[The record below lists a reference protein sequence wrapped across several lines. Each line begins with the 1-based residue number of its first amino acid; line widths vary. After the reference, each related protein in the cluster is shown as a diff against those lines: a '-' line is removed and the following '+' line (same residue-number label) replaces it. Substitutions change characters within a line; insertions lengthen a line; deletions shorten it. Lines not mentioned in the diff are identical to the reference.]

1 MTQDFHISVTPL
13 GDEEFLVRTER
24 VAQGVP
30 LGEEQVVWA
39 IDSWLDQARH
49 LLNDPLVTLLEN
61 PTAAS
66 QSSSDR
72 FDETINNPSLNL
84 IRLGQQFY
92 QALFQGSL
100 RDSWVSAQGI
110 AHHRGEMLRLRL
122 GLRGLQL
129 PRLPWEVLCESN
141 PAMEPVYSNPRLGLM
156 FYPLTTGINVLF
168 SRYLTGMRLMRTPLP
183 SGIAPGQPLRILMAI
198 ASPSDQD
205 RLNLRREAMLLSQE
219 LSSSGASGFDAGIP
233 DVQLTI
239 LEQPG
244 REELTQALE
253 QGDYQVFHYAGHS
266 SLGASGGNLYL
277 VNRDTG
283 LTEILRG
290 DDLAGLLVNNN
301 VYMAVFN
308 SCQGSFPVADQPAV
322 ELEGW
327 NLAEAL
333 ISRGVPAA
341 VVMAEQ
347 IPDNVALAFSRLFY
361 RNLKQGYPIDLS
373 LNRARQGL
381 ISSYGS
387 RQLYWALPIL
397 YMHPEFDGYLV
408 SSERATTDS
417 TDRQLFS
424 SLISETPV
432 GLAFGSAQE
441 ASTSLSRDLE
451 IISQAIVGGDE
462 DLDEVEEI
470 GYEALLIDDEL
481 EVEPDEAI
489 AAIVEDLSA
498 TPTPSSPPTPTAA
511 LLLPGLTANGLDLLQ
526 SSPPP
531 YSPFLVNP
539 TEDIPIPSN
548 APTTIEVES
557 VSPVPTRSITPRQ
570 PRASNSRWRLTV
582 AAAVLGAVGLG
593 AVLLAPLLQQPQPP
607 EIAESPTVPALPSP
621 TPASPSPLP
630 TESVSPTPAEEEAI
644 ADAEVDQAEGGNAA
658 PPPRSA
664 VTVSDRQG
672 TTPRRPQRDTDY
684 PQPTP
689 PRRVETPPP
698 AISIDEADLVGAS
711 QAELES
717 LAIRGYRQPS
727 GANVA
732 VANEAVKILLDY
744 SDLQRADMALQA
756 ANAMNIGNA
765 ETTFLRGRFAWQA
778 GRSGYAGASA
788 FADAQIAWKA
798 AVDRNPGSPL
808 YRNALALAYYV
819 ESQSSPNWSDLEWQA
834 IATLDAGDTDCY
846 SNPTSCAIR
855 ALILLE
861 QSKRDA
867 SQQEALIHQVVALR
881 DQVLA
886 ADPNGFYPSNL
897 EQEWVWLP
905 SAIDNW
911 QAVLNL

>member
-30 LGEEQVVWA
+30 LGEEQVVWSIEA
-39 IDSWLDQARH
+39 WLEQARQ
-49 LLNDPLVTLLEN
+49 LLNDPLLTLLEN
-61 PTAAS
+61 PPVPGQAP
-66 QSSSDR
+66 DR
-72 FDETINNPSLNL
+72 FDDSINNPSLNL
-84 IRLGQQFY
+84 VRLGQQFY

-141 PAMEPVYSNPRLGLM
+141 PAMEPIYANPRLGLV
-156 FYPLTTGINVLF
+156 FHPLTTGVNVLF

-183 SGIAPGQPLRILMAI
+183 AGIAPGQPLRVLMAI

-205 RLNLRREAMLLSQE
+205 RLNLRREALLLSQE
-219 LSSSGASGFDAGIP
+219 LSTSGAGFDSGVPEI
-233 DVQLTI
+233 QLTI

-244 REELTQALE
+244 REQLTQALE

-266 SLGASGGNLYL
+266 TLGASGGNLYL
-277 VNRDTG
+277 VNQETG

-308 SCQGSFPVADQPAV
+308 SCQGSFPVAQPPM

-387 RQLYWALPIL
+387 RQLYWALPVL

-408 SSERATTDS
+408 SADRSTTDN
-417 TDRQLFS
+417 DRQLFS
-424 SLISETPV
+424 TLVSETPV

-441 ASTSLSRDLE
+441 TSTSLSRDLE

-462 DLDEVEEI
+462 ELAADEVDYNE
-470 GYEALLIDDEL
+470 LLM
-481 EVEPDEAI
+481 DEAEPESETI

-498 TPTPSSPPTPTAA
+498 PPPLPTSPDPAA
-511 LLLPGLTANGLDLLQ
+511 TLIPGFNSTGLSVLPPLVPAL
-526 SSPPP
+526 P
-531 YSPFLVNP
+531 YSPFLVSSTGNAAQLNP
-539 TEDIPIPSN
+539 
-548 APTTIEVES
+548 AVLEVEP
-557 VSPVPTRSITPRQ
+557 VSPPVAPVRVAPPNRSTSNPRLLLIGLAAAIGAIALSALLVPSLLRQ
-570 PRASNSRWRLTV
+570 P
-582 AAAVLGAVGLG
+582 
-593 AVLLAPLLQQPQPP
+593 PP
-607 EIAESPTVPALPSP
+607 PIAESPSVPALPSSTPNSP
-621 TPASPSPLP
+621 TPTP
-630 TESVSPTPAEEEAI
+630 TESVSPIPAKEGDVVADGEDASGEA
-644 ADAEVDQAEGGNAA
+644 AA
-658 PPPRSA
+658 PRS

-672 TTPRRPQRDTDY
+672 TTARRPQRDTDY
-684 PQPTP
+684 PQPAP
-689 PRRVETPPP
+689 PRRRVESPPP
-698 AISIDEADLVGAS
+698 AITINEADLVGAT
-711 QAELES
+711 QAELET
-717 LAIRGYRQPS
+717 LAIKGYRQPS
-727 GANVA
+727 GANIA
-732 VANEAVKILLDY
+732 AANEAVKILLDY
-744 SDLQRADMALQA
+744 GDLPRADAALQA
-756 ANAMNIGNA
+756 ADAMNIGNA

-788 FADAQIAWKA
+788 SAAQTAWRA
-798 AVDRNPGSPL
+798 AIDRNPDSPL
-808 YRNALALAYYV
+808 YRNALALAYYT

-834 IATLDAGDTDCY
+834 IATLDAGDSDCY
-846 SNPTSCAIR
+846 SNRTSCAIR
-855 ALILLE
+855 ALILFE
-861 QSKRDA
+861 QSKRDVY
-867 SQQEALIHQVVALR
+867 QQEELIRQVIELR

-886 ADPNGFYPSNL
+886 ADPNTFHPDAL
-897 EQEWVWLP
+897 AQEWLWLP
-905 SAIDNW
+905 DAVYNW
-911 QAVLNL
+911 RSLLSL